1 MEEVLY
7 EIFGWAGAIL
17 IVVSLMQARM
27 LRFRWMN
34 MIGSTIATAYNLI
47 YGIWP
52 YVAMNVAIVA
62 INAYWLNRLY
72 KEAKDPD
79 VYRVIPESSDSPYL
93 LHVLTLFKDDIAHF
107 APAFTVEPAAG
118 SVRHTFL
125 VVRGD
130 EPVGI
135 VAVREA
141 GDGIGEIELDWVK
154 PRFRNFHPG
163 QFVYRDSGALPDA
176 GFRQVRL
183 TPHEMTDREYLR
195 KAGFRTERTEWVR
208 DLTA

>member
-1 MEEVLY
+1 MDAMYEV
-7 EIFGWAGAIL
+7 FGWIGSIL
-17 IVVSLMQARM
+17 IVMSLMQARM
-27 LRFRWMN
+27 LVFRWMN
-34 MIGSTIATAYNLI
+34 LIGSLIATGYNLI

-52 YVAMNVAIVA
+52 YVAMNVAIVV

-72 KEAKDPD
+72 KEARDPH
-79 VYRVIPESSDSPYL
+79 VYQVLPMPADGRFLQHV
-93 LHVLTLFKDDIAHF
+93 LHVYQEDIARF
-107 APAFTVEPAAG
+107 APAFTVDPAAG
-118 SVRHTFL
+118 TTRHSFM

-130 EPVGI
+130 EAVGV

-141 GDGIGEIELDWVK
+141 GDGVGEVELDWVK
-154 PRFRNFHPG
+154 PRFRNFTPG
-163 QFVYRDSGALPDA
+163 QFVYQDSRALHDA
-176 GFRQVRL
+176 GFRQLRL